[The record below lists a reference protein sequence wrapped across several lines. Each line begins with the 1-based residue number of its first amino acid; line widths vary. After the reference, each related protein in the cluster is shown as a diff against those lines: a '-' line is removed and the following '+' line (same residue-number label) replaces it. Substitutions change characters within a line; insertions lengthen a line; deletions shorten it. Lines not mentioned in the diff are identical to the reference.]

1 MRTALEDRRRN
12 ADLLLH
18 FYQEVLAS
26 FSLKLE
32 KEYRYRGPV
41 SAEDLQLL
49 EEVVISR
56 TRWSKNG

>member
-41 SAEDLQLL
+41 SA
-49 EEVVISR
+49 
-56 TRWSKNG
+56 